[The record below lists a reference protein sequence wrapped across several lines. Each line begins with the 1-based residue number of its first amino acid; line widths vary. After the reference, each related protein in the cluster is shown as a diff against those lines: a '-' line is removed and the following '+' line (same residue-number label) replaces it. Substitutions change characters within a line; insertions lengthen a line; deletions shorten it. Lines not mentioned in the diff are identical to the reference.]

1 MPSWGSHPQAPSHGV
16 NDPKVTGVLQ
26 RSPEDPH
33 GEAEGAAGC
42 TARGQRG
49 HVPGAAG
56 NRPRATSRCRHPP
69 SLHVASTGKRSFV
82 FRRPAE
88 ASGSRCGDPPSV
100 ALAVAEWGVVTPC
113 P

>member
-56 NRPRATSRCRHPP
+56 NRPRDQQMLSPTLSPCRLVGETFIHF
-69 SLHVASTGKRSFV
+69 SETCRGLRVQMR
-82 FRRPAE
+82 
-88 ASGSRCGDPPSV
+88 
-100 ALAVAEWGVVTPC
+100 
-113 P
+113 